1 MTRQSLRCGDFI
13 NAVQEYAEI
22 VLAQAV
28 TALIL
33 ARRCPGQRRVLN
45 AIKSSFGYTKLE
57 TPVAGRSLKLSSQGH
72 GYLLEGWPFVY

>member
-1 MTRQSLRCGDFI
+1 MTRQSLRCGDFL

-33 ARRCPGQRRVLN
+33 TRRCPGQRAAKILDFL
-45 AIKSSFGYTKLE
+45 AKDI
-57 TPVAGRSLKLSSQGH
+57 
-72 GYLLEGWPFVY
+72 